1 MQQAGTA
8 TAFTL
13 PGGLAPC
20 IPPLLDALGWRGSD
34 VHLAE
39 AMPHLR
45 DSVDLSDLLNV
56 MANLKFGSR
65 STEVRLDVLDARML
79 PCLYLDDCGH
89 TMVLVKS
96 DGTTVLAFDSITESY
111 REITP
116 DSRSGT
122 AFFFAQVDTRG
133 HSLHRKQPEWFRKV
147 LSRFART
154 LRQGLLISFLLSVL
168 ALTLPLFVMT
178 IYDQMPF
185 FENNTTLAYIV
196 IGVLVFVLSDFG
208 LRLIRSGILS
218 FIGARL
224 GNIVG
229 NEVFR
234 RILYL
239 PPSYT
244 ESASIG
250 SQAARIKDFDTVR
263 DFFAGQAFV
272 ALLEIPFIILLVF
285 AMWVLGGSVVFVPL
299 VAIVLF
305 AVLAAI
311 YLPLVK
317 RANEQVA
324 KTGSVRQELVMEMLT
339 KMRAIKLTSTP
350 VMWERRYRQISAE
363 CAANSYRASQLASQ
377 INMLTN
383 TLIMGA
389 GVSTMAM
396 SVTNVLAK
404 EMSMGALVACMILVW
419 RVLAPLR
426 SGFVVM
432 LQVERIN
439 KSIQQVDRLM
449 NLDIEQHTESMLTLN
464 RELRGDVEFSQVSIR
479 YMSDAH
485 PALLGVS
492 FSVSHGEVL
501 AIAGHD
507 GAGKSTILKLI
518 MGLYRPQ
525 AGRITLDNTS
535 LRQMDPLS
543 LRRSIGYAPQTPQ
556 FFYGTIAQNLRLT
569 NPVAPD
575 GELKDACLR
584 AGVLD
589 EIEALSDGFDTRIGD
604 YQMKQMPVT
613 FLNKLN
619 LARILVC
626 PTSLLLLDESSER
639 PGFEERETFLD
650 MLEELRGHATVI
662 TVTNHSGYL
671 KTADKILWL
680 EKGRVRMFGTSEEI
694 LPQLPEEYQC

>member
-1 MQQAGTA
+1 M
-8 TAFTL
+8 
-13 PGGLAPC
+13 
-20 IPPLLDALGWRGSD
+20 
-34 VHLAE
+34 
-39 AMPHLR
+39 
-45 DSVDLSDLLNV
+45 
-56 MANLKFGSR
+56 
-65 STEVRLDVLDARML
+65 
-79 PCLYLDDCGH
+79 
-89 TMVLVKS
+89 
-96 DGTTVLAFDSITESY
+96 
-111 REITP
+111 
-116 DSRSGT
+116 
-122 AFFFAQVDTRG
+122 
-133 HSLHRKQPEWFRKV
+133 KV
-147 LSRFART
+147 IKRFSRT

-185 FENNTTLAYIV
+185 FEDNTTLAYIV
-196 IGVLVFVLSDFG
+196 IGVMVFILSDFG
-208 LRLIRSGILS
+208 LRLIRAGILS

-239 PPSYT
+239 PPAYT

-263 DFFAGQAFV
+263 DFFSGQAFV
-272 ALLEIPFIILLVF
+272 ALMEIPFITILVF
-285 AMWVLGGSVVFVPL
+285 AMWVLGGSVVLVPL
-299 VAIVLF
+299 VAIALF
-305 AVLAAI
+305 GVLAVI
-311 YLPLVK
+311 YLPMIK
-317 RANEQVA
+317 HANEQVA
-324 KTGSVRQELVMEMLT
+324 KTGAVRQELVMEILT
-339 KMRAIKLTSTP
+339 KIRAIKQSSTP
-350 VMWERRYRQISAE
+350 VMWENRYRQLSAE

-389 GVSTMAM
+389 GVFTMAL
-396 SVTNVLAK
+396 SVNNVLAQ

-439 KSIQQVDRLM
+439 KSVQQVDRLM
-449 NLDIEQHTESMLTLN
+449 NLDIEQHTESLLTLN

-525 AGRITLDNTS
+525 AGRISLDNTS

-543 LRRSIGYAPQTPQ
+543 LRRSIGYAPQSPQ

-589 EIEALSDGFDTRIGD
+589 EVEALPEGFNTRIGD
-604 YQMKQMPVT
+604 YQMKLMPT
-613 FLNKLN
+613 SFLRKLN
-619 LARILVC
+619 LARTLVR
-626 PTSLLLLDESSER
+626 PTSLLLLDETLER

-650 MLEELRGHATVI
+650 MVEELRGNATII
-662 TVTNHSGYL
+662 TVTNHYGYL
-671 KTADKILWL
+671 KKADKILWL
-680 EKGRVRMFGTSEEI
+680 EKGRVQMFGPSSEV
-694 LPQLPEEYQC
+694 LPRLPEEYQC

>member
-1 MQQAGTA
+1 MQKAIEAQ
-8 TAFTL
+8 AFTL
-13 PGGLAPC
+13 PGGLGPC

-39 AMPHLR
+39 AMPHLS
-45 DSVDLSDLLNV
+45 DSLDLSDLLNV

-65 STEVRLDVLDARML
+65 STATRFNVLDPRML
-79 PCLYLDDCGH
+79 PCLFMEDSGH
-89 TMVLVKS
+89 AMALIKG
-96 DGTTVLAFDSITESY
+96 DGKTVLAFDLDTKSY
-111 REITP
+111 KAIEP
-116 DSRSGT
+116 DSRQGT
-122 AFFFAQVDTRG
+122 AFFFAQVDSRG
-133 HSLHRKQPEWFRKV
+133 HSLHRKQSEWFRKV
-147 LSRFART
+147 INRFAKP
-154 LRQGLLISFLLSVL
+154 LRQGFLISFLLSVL

-185 FENNTTLAYIV
+185 FDNNTTLAYIV
-196 IGVLVFVLSDFG
+196 VGVLVFILSDFG

-239 PPSYT
+239 PPAHT

-263 DFFAGQAFV
+263 DFFSGQAFV
-272 ALLEIPFIILLVF
+272 ALLEIPFIVMLVF
-285 AMWVLGGSVVFVPL
+285 AMWLLGGSVVFVPV

-305 AVLAAI
+305 GVLAAI

-317 RANEQVA
+317 RANDQVA
-324 KTGSVRQELVMEMLT
+324 KSGAARQELVMEMLT
-339 KMRAIKLTSTP
+339 KIRAIKQTSTP
-350 VMWERRYRQISAE
+350 VMWENRYRLLSAE
-363 CAANSYRASQLASQ
+363 CAANSYRSSQLASQ

-389 GVSTMAM
+389 GVSTMAI

-439 KSIQQVDRLM
+439 KSVRQVDRLM
-449 NLDIEQHTESMLTLN
+449 NLDIEQHTESLLTLN
-464 RELRGDVEFSQVSIR
+464 RDLRGDVEFSQVSIR
-479 YMSDAH
+479 YMNDAH

-492 FSVSHGEVL
+492 FSVSHGEIL

-525 AGRITLDNTS
+525 AGRIALDNTS

-569 NPVAPD
+569 NPVAFD
-575 GELKDACLR
+575 DELEDACLR

-589 EIEALSDGFDTRIGD
+589 EVEALPNGFNTRIGD
-604 YQMKQMPVT
+604 YQMKLMPIT
-613 FLNKLN
+613 FLRKLN
-619 LARILVC
+619 LARTLVC
-626 PTSLLLLDESSER
+626 APSLLLLDETVER
-639 PGFEERETFLD
+639 PGFEERETFID
-650 MLEELRGHATVI
+650 MLDEMRGNTTTIA
-662 TVTNHSGYL
+662 VTNHSGYL
-671 KTADKILWL
+671 EAADKILWL
-680 EKGRVRMFGTSEEI
+680 EKGRVRMFGPSAEV
-694 LPQLPEEYQC
+694 LPHLPEEYQC

>member
-1 MQQAGTA
+1 MQQGVAA
-8 TAFTL
+8 QAFTL

-45 DSVDLSDLLNV
+45 DKVDLSDLLNV

-65 STEVRLDVLDARML
+65 SMETQLGALDPRML
-79 PCLYLDDCGH
+79 PCLFLDNSGH
-89 TMVLVKS
+89 AMVPVKGDGETILV
-96 DGTTVLAFDSITESY
+96 FDLDTESY
-111 REITP
+111 REVTP
-116 DSRSGT
+116 DSRRGT
-122 AFFFAQVDTRG
+122 AFFFAQVDSRG
-133 HSLHRKQPEWFRKV
+133 HSLHRKQTEWFRKV
-147 LSRFART
+147 VKRFAKT
-154 LRQGLLISFLLSVL
+154 LRQGLLISFLLSIL

-185 FENNTTLAYIV
+185 FDNNTTLAYIV
-196 IGVLVFVLSDFG
+196 IGVLVFILSDFG

-239 PPSYT
+239 PPAHT

-263 DFFAGQAFV
+263 DFFSGQAFV
-272 ALLEIPFIILLVF
+272 ALLEIPFIVMLVV
-285 AMWVLGGSVVFVPL
+285 AMWLLGGSVVFVPL

-305 AVLAAI
+305 GVLAAI

-339 KMRAIKLTSTP
+339 KMRAIKQTSTP
-350 VMWERRYRQISAE
+350 VMWENRYRQLSAE

-389 GVSTMAM
+389 GVFTMAL

-404 EMSMGALVACMILVW
+404 EMTMGALVACMVLVW

-439 KSIQQVDRLM
+439 KSVLQVDRLM
-449 NLDIEQHTESMLTLN
+449 NLDIEQHTESLLTLN
-464 RELRGDVEFSQVSIR
+464 RELHGNVEFSQVSIR

-485 PALLGVS
+485 PALLGIS

-525 AGRITLDNTS
+525 AGRIALDNTS

-543 LRRSIGYAPQTPQ
+543 LRRSIGYVPQTPQ

-569 NPVAPD
+569 NPIAPD

-604 YQMKQMPVT
+604 YQMKLMPVA
-613 FLNKLN
+613 FLKKLN
-619 LARILVC
+619 LARTLVC
-626 PTSLLLLDESSER
+626 PTSLLLLDETIER
-639 PGFEERETFLD
+639 PGFEESEAFID
-650 MLEELRGHATVI
+650 MLNELRGNVTII

-671 KTADKILWL
+671 KAADKILWL
-680 EKGRVRMFGTSEEI
+680 EKGRVRMFGPSEEI
-694 LPQLPEEYQC
+694 LPRMPEEYQC